1 LNKKEVAEL
10 KRRLKKE
17 SCTITRMVGCYVNS
31 SKDKVCTFNES
42 FLNLEDEEFHKYL
55 ELASKT
61 MSGTI
66 GNNLVELE
74 FPMEAEEIGAPQ
86 HALMALKA
94 SKLEDENLYDAFFD
108 HIIETYDFVGNYLIL
123 LYYDNY
129 DVMVKKSDNSALDE
143 SEETYEYII
152 CSICPVI
159 LSKPGLGYREE
170 HRGSPRGNRGGS
182 QPPGARAWRP
192 LHRAHPRRRLAA
204 NASGQTGRAIPKRLA

>member
-1 LNKKEVAEL
+1 MNKKEVAEL

-17 SCTITRMVGCYVNS
+17 SCTITRMAGCYVNS

-94 SKLEDENLYDAFFD
+94 SKLEDENLYNAFFD
-108 HIIETYDFVGNYLIL
+108 HIIDIFSRQMKLHP
-123 LYYDNY
+123 
-129 DVMVKKSDNSALDE
+129 A
-143 SEETYEYII
+143 II
-152 CSICPVI
+152 DP
-159 LSKPGLGYREE
+159 
-170 HRGSPRGNRGGS
+170 GNRQQILNQID
-182 QPPGARAWRP
+182 QPDGI
-192 LHRAHPRRRLAA
+192 LVY
-204 NASGQTGRAIPKRLA
+204 I